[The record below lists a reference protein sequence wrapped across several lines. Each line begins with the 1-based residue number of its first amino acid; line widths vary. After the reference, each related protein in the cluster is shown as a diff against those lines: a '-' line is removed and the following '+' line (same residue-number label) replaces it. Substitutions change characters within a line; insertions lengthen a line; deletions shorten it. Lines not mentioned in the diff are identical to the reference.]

1 MILFYNFVWLLLQI
15 IGSRHSFDFTWC
27 NVPKFDLLYTKGF
40 NQIHT
45 PICRSG
51 NTFTWLSVIER
62 LHVEDSCTWLWDNF
76 TNYIGPSYL
85 YVTPKR
91 IDHSVYKIGV
101 IGRVGELLI
110 WNSTTNTTKKIFD
123 FICWNYL
130 VPSFQ
135 WNSISV
141 CSKPALQST

>member
-1 MILFYNFVWLLLQI
+1 MYLIIMLTFASNHRQKAFHLTFTCSNLPKIEDSCTLL
-15 IGSRHSFDFTWC
+15 
-27 NVPKFDLLYTKGF
+27 V
-40 NQIHT
+40 
-45 PICRSG
+45 CRSG